1 MVNAWRRRRCLCLGL
16 FGNWRT
22 LCQLSNLS
30 SSCTGLT
37 GTSFRRD
44 TTGHCIAILHIR
56 GRRLAPV
63 LVQLPEDQEDTEP
76 DRTWIAIE
84 QVEVAPGETGFGRLK
99 HTLGTIPFDCD
110 LHDDATFPFSCAVHP
125 TSPCLIGQSS
135 TQAWS
140 LLRYGHK
147 HCTLRGGEFR
157 RSSHR
162 RSSHRFRPHPLKE
175 ERLVQ

>member
-84 QVEVAPGETGFGRLK
+84 QVEVAPGETGFGRLRRASNF
-99 HTLGTIPFDCD
+99 TLFDWAGPKRILGEQNHAPLC
-110 LHDDATFPFSCAVHP
+110 LVQVSFKQLVEGESCAGYWKKL
-125 TSPCLIGQSS
+125 SMNEI
-135 TQAWS
+135 TQV
-140 LLRYGHK
+140 G
-147 HCTLRGGEFR
+147 TETFNN
-157 RSSHR
+157 
-162 RSSHRFRPHPLKE
+162 
-175 ERLVQ
+175 